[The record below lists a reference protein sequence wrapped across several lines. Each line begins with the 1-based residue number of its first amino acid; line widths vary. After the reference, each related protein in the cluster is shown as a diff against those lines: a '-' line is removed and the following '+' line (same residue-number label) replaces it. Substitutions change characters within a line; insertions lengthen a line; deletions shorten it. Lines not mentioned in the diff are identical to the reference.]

1 MKKYNVPVK
10 CTFEYCID
18 VDANSPDEAYEKA
31 MNMVN
36 EPETRIPMSEM
47 VNSDGCDDYEV
58 DDANITDITNL
69 TKK

>member
-1 MKKYNVPVK
+1 
-10 CTFEYCID
+10 
-18 VDANSPDEAYEKA
+18 
-31 MNMVN
+31 MVR
-36 EPETRIPMSEM
+36 ELETRIPMSEM